1 MSECKCTMSVRVLGD
16 GCRYCQPQGY
26 IDRLHDWI
34 DEARAEA
41 EQAEVLAKR
50 LDALRVAVEI
60 AQELTDQDLHIDFE
74 TLRASDALTNYRKS
88 KGE

>member
-1 MSECKCTMSVRVLGD
+1 MSECKCTMSVRALGD

-41 EQAEVLAKR
+41 EQADELAK
-50 LDALRVAVEI
+50 ALEQI
-60 AQELTDQDLHIDFE
+60 SKHQELLGGSLSTMSTTKLIADK
-74 TLRASDALTNYRKS
+74 ALTNYRKS